1 MPRLNYTMAT
11 GYKWSKSF
19 GSGHCFHLLLLTCMI
34 NSRFRFLLHDVYA
47 HNSLVCESN
56 ICHIIL
62 VKDTL
67 HTIIVNVPLDV
78 CSTFSCIYVHTS
90 THSLTHTS
98 KITYSNIS
106 VPICS
111 VWNTYSQVHNFK
123 QSKPT
128 KPHIFHSCIFK
139 YGFFFSILSTHVETV
154 HKLRIFIWI
163 MIDRHF
169 PLY

>member
-1 MPRLNYTMAT
+1 MPCLNYTMAT

-67 HTIIVNVPLDV
+67 HTYYRRMCLWTFVPL
-78 CSTFSCIYVHTS
+78 
-90 THSLTHTS
+90 SLVYMYTQAHTHTHTQARS
-98 KITYSNIS
+98 HIAIYQFPY
-106 VPICS
+106 VPFEIRTLRYIIL
-111 VWNTYSQVHNFK
+111 NNQN
-123 QSKPT
+123 QPN
-128 KPHIFHSCIFK
+128 HIFFTLAYLSMVS
-139 YGFFFSILSTHVETV
+139 FS
-154 HKLRIFIWI
+154 
-163 MIDRHF
+163 
-169 PLY
+169 LY

>member
-90 THSLTHTS
+90 THSHTHTS

-106 VPICS
+106 VSICS
-111 VWNTYSQVHNFK
+111 VWNTYSLRYIVLNNRNQPN
-123 QSKPT
+123 
-128 KPHIFHSCIFK
+128 HIFFTLAYLSMVS
-139 YGFFFSILSTHVETV
+139 FS
-154 HKLRIFIWI
+154 
-163 MIDRHF
+163 
-169 PLY
+169 LYWAHT